1 MTQMNLFPD
10 TQVQQMSEGELL
22 YSWNH
27 ALSSKHDRYWH
38 SAIQSGSALREFY
51 ETHDHNAYTR
61 FAQSCQVFARESG
74 YPFVEA
80 AQRIH
85 NMFNIKAGN
94 R

>member
-1 MTQMNLFPD
+1 MTQLNLFPQEHRGD
-10 TQVQQMSEGELL
+10 I
-22 YSWNH
+22 YWN
-27 ALSSKHDRYWH
+27 AAES
-38 SAIQSGSALREFY
+38 SGSALREFY
-51 ETHDHNAYTR
+51 ETHDYNAYTR
-61 FAQSCQVFARESG
+61 FAKSCQVFARESG